1 MSIRPIEITD
11 LEKRAANVYE
21 AIVILSKR
29 ARQVNE
35 EQKIEFNQRVEILN
49 AKMKVDD
56 DGTSEIEPPP
66 HPDQILVGR
75 EFERK
80 YKPSE
85 KAIDNFLQDTLSYHY
100 EEKETETINSQ

>member
-49 AKMKVDD
+49 AKMKIDD
-56 DGTSEIEPPP
+56 DGTSEVETPP

-85 KAIDNFLQDTLSYHY
+85 KAIDDFLFDKLSYHY
-100 EEKETETINSQ
+100 EEKPTETISSE